1 MSAETFT
8 CCETPMPWPAREQDR
23 RCEDCG
29 LVWEREPVDLG
40 AGARI
45 KDPQPEADF
54 PDGFRGA
61 GPVYAAIPLGTP
73 WLNAA
78 TAGLT
83 TYVLEAPCGYPAG
96 MSDEAASAAYDA
108 FPGYSAFLDRG
119 QAEAIADARG
129 DGTFARFDGLTG
141 HWDCPPGAARDM
153 READEELAA
162 GMDSLPGA
170 ES

>member
-1 MSAETFT
+1 MADKETH
-8 CCETPMPWPAREQDR
+8 P
-23 RCEDCG
+23 
-29 LVWEREPVDLG
+29 
-40 AGARI
+40 
-45 KDPQPEADF
+45 DF

-78 TAGLT
+78 TDGLT
-83 TYVLEAPCGYPAG
+83 TYVLEAPYGYPAE
-96 MSDEAASAAYDA
+96 MSGEAASAAYDTYA
-108 FPGYSAFLDRG
+108 GYSAFLDRG

-141 HWDCPPGAARDM
+141 HWDYSPGPARDV
-153 READEELAA
+153 READEEFAA

-170 ES
+170 GS